1 MAVEDVE
8 DGDMCLARRVLRLL
22 MCNIE
27 GGAAGQEEGSSRRYY
42 WS

>member
-8 DGDMCLARRVLRLL
+8 DGDMCLARRVLQLL

-27 GGAAGQEEGSSRRYY
+27 GGGSRPGGGF
-42 WS
+42 